1 METQLRKQLGNMQ
14 DFARNKLRLQLKWDL
29 RGWGV
34 GVKAQN
40 GNHDLS
46 LSQLKGCTE

>member
-1 METQLRKQLGNMQ
+1 MEIQLRKQAGNMG
-14 DFARNKLRLQLKWDL
+14 DFAENKLRAPGEVGFW
-29 RGWGV
+29 GWGW
-34 GVKAQN
+34 GEAHD